1 MSRTSSFLILFFL
14 LTCALVFGVF
24 MGGSELP
31 AGAIIDALIHPWQE
45 GTIHTLIWE
54 LRIPRIIRAVIVG
67 ASLAVCGV
75 AFQAVLRNPLAEPY
89 TLGVSAGGALGATI
103 AIMLGL
109 SGLPM
114 VGLCFTGCLMSIG
127 AVIVMSTFRDFST
140 TTIILCGVVLSFL
153 LSSVVMF
160 IFTIATSR
168 EVHASVLW
176 IMGSLGSVDVLSTPV
191 LLLTVFPLI
200 LLLSLFA
207 RDMNLISLGDEK
219 AHLLGFSPGV
229 LKAVLL
235 GLASLLTGVCVA
247 ISGIIGFVGLII
259 PHAMR
264 RAFGAE
270 HQVLLFASMLAGSTF
285 LLLCDTL
292 SQIIM
297 RPYEL
302 PVGVITGIAGG
313 VFFLLYLLK
322 ASPPEV
328 I

>member
-14 LTCALVFGVF
+14 LTCALAFGVF

-31 AGAIIDALIHPWQE
+31 AGAILDALIHPGQQ

-54 LRIPRIIRAVIVG
+54 LRIPRIIRAIVVG
-67 ASLAVCGV
+67 ASLAGCGV

-176 IMGSLGSVDVLSTPV
+176 IMGSLGSVDALSTPI
-191 LLLTVFPLI
+191 LLLIVFPLI

-292 SQIIM
+292 SQIII
-297 RPYEL
+297 RPYEI

-313 VFFLLYLLK
+313 VFFLVYLLK

>member
-1 MSRTSSFLILFFL
+1 MNRIPTFLILVFL
-14 LTCALVFGVF
+14 LVCALILAVF
-24 MGGSELP
+24 MGGAELSS
-31 AGAIIDALIHPWQE
+31 AAVIDALIHPRS
-45 GTIHTLIWE
+45 GGIAHTLIWE
-54 LRIPRIIRAVIVG
+54 LRIPRVIRALVVG
-67 ASLAVCGV
+67 AGLAGCGV
-75 AFQAVLRNPLAEPY
+75 AFQAVLRNPLAEPF

-103 AIMLGL
+103 AITLGL
-109 SGLPM
+109 SGLSM
-114 VGLCFTGCLMSIG
+114 VGLCFAGCLMSIT
-127 AVIVMSTFRDFST
+127 AVIFMSTLKDFST
-140 TTIILCGVVLSFL
+140 TTIILSGVVLSFL

-168 EVHASVLW
+168 EVHTSILW
-176 IMGSLGSVDVLSTPV
+176 IMGSLSATDTLSTPV
-191 LLLTVFPLI
+191 IILIVLPLI
-200 LLLSLFA
+200 LLLSLLT

-219 AHLLGFSPGV
+219 AHLLGFSPGL
-229 LKAVLL
+229 LKTVLL
-235 GLASLLTGVCVA
+235 GLASLITGVCVA

-264 RAFGAE
+264 RAVGAD
-270 HQVLLFASMLAGSTF
+270 HQVLLAASMLAGGTF

-292 SQIIM
+292 SQVII

-313 VFFLLYLLK
+313 VFFLAYLLK

>member
-1 MSRTSSFLILFFL
+1 MRRASAFLILFFL
-14 LTCALVFGVF
+14 LTCALAFGVF

-67 ASLAVCGV
+67 ASLAACGV

-89 TLGVSAGGALGATI
+89 TLGVSAGGALGATA
-103 AIMLGL
+103 AIMLGMT
-109 SGLPM
+109 GLPM

-176 IMGSLGSVDVLSTPV
+176 IMGSLGSVDTLSTPV
-191 LLLTVFPLI
+191 LLLTVLPFI

-247 ISGIIGFVGLII
+247 VSGIIGFVGLII

-264 RAFGAE
+264 RAVGAD
-270 HQVLLFASMLAGSTF
+270 HQVLLSASMLAGSTF

-292 SQIIM
+292 SQIII

-313 VFFLLYLLK
+313 VFFLVYLLK